1 MGVVGARIGALAFVA
16 LYREGLQ
23 ESEGQG
29 EEERKS
35 GRMGLGEREKEEKAR
50 EGATVKERKRVAERE
65 GAPDVWTPRDLLIAC
80 RW

>member
-1 MGVVGARIGALAFVA
+1 MGARIGALAFVA

-50 EGATVKERKRVAERE
+50 KGLKV
-65 GAPDVWTPRDLLIAC
+65 
-80 RW
+80 

>member
-1 MGVVGARIGALAFVA
+1 MAHLLSSS

-50 EGATVKERKRVAERE
+50 KGLKV
-65 GAPDVWTPRDLLIAC
+65 
-80 RW
+80 